1 MDYRALMALSQQE
14 RKKILDLA
22 AAINERNRLQRA
34 EAEKALIERVASARQ
49 EVERLVESFKGVDPD
64 LHRVVLFGSLARDN
78 VKRLGFD
85 IDLAVKSDRYMDL
98 LGVALDSD
106 FKVDLIDLE
115 AASSYVIRSVEREG
129 VEVYHA
135 E

>member
-1 MDYRALMALSQQE
+1 MALSQQE

-34 EAEKALIERVASARQ
+34 EAEKALIERVASARR
-49 EVERLVESFKGVDPD
+49 EVERLVESFKDVDPD
-64 LHRVVLFGSLARDN
+64 LHRVVLFGSLARDK

-98 LGVALDSD
+98 LGIALDSD
-106 FKVDLIDLE
+106 FEVDLIDFE
-115 AASSYVIRSVEREG
+115 TASSYVIRSVEREG

-135 E
+135 D